1 MTKPSSLKSR
11 LVRMMAVTVLT
22 TSAIGGIS
30 FAINSTTISA
40 ARATTADIKLKRRPS
55 SGSTGSSRMLR

>member
-11 LVRMMAVTVLT
+11 LVRMMVVTVLT

-30 FAINSTTISA
+30 FAINSTTVSA
-40 ARATTADIKLKRRPS
+40 ARATTADIKLNQA
-55 SGSTGSSRMLR
+55 